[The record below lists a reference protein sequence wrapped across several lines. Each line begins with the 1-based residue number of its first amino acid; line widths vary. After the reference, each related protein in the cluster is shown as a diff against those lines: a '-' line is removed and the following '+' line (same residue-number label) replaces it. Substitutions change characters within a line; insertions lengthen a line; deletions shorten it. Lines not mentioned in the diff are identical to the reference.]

1 MRRYS
6 LYLGLR
12 TDGQAALKEAEMKN
26 SSLNAVK
33 LLIYAMTKSQEMPR
47 VEDKKKKISYTVFGG
62 AAILLVMIPCCVVV
76 GLVAYTM
83 TQALI
88 EAGGHEQGMLFI
100 VEFMSLCSMLF
111 GFHVLLDQLYFTS
124 DLNHL
129 LALPVKP
136 SSIAAAKFYTVFL
149 EESVMEFMILL
160 SGFIGYLL
168 AGSFTVSRVVFMLV
182 GIFVLPLQPLAYCGI
197 LSLIIM
203 TLLKRVGNRKLI
215 SRIILIVTL
224 LLMGG
229 LLLSFTGLKGIS
241 METYINILLTGD
253 NISLKFMGAAFFTC
267 PLIMSAMAGNNWLY
281 FVLFILSSAAFVGV
295 YLLLAGVLYK
305 KSLLKA
311 MSQGT
316 AKREKA
322 KNKVRTR
329 MDSPFMACMKKELRI
344 LFRTQAFFANC
355 IAVNFLWPGFLL
367 VIYILQSGNGF
378 LAQFIRVYKS
388 GRVLADVIVLLI
400 VAGLS
405 MMVTGAN
412 SIASG
417 AFTREGIHLDFMKY
431 IPVSYRVQIRA
442 KALVSIIISF
452 AGCLC
457 NLFLLNAVL
466 SFGIFGFLYF
476 ALISFCC
483 VVIITYLGIAMDSG
497 NPKLI
502 WEDELNAL
510 RGNMNVFSNMAMA
523 IVVTML
529 LCGLGWCL
537 YLIPVLSTVAIYMIY
552 QVLLIVAAFVMYLR
566 GRALAEKNIKKML
579 G

>member
-1 MRRYS
+1 
-6 LYLGLR
+6 
-12 TDGQAALKEAEMKN
+12 MKD
-26 SSLNAVK
+26 SSLNAVR
-33 LLIYAMTKSQEMPR
+33 LLIYAMTKSQELPKSG
-47 VEDKKKKISYTVFGG
+47 DKRKKISYTVFGG
-62 AAILLVMIPCCVVV
+62 AAILLVIIPCCVIV

-111 GFHVLLDQLYFTS
+111 GFHVLLDQLYFTG

-136 SSIAAAKFYTVFL
+136 VSIAAAKFFTVFM
-149 EESVMEFMILL
+149 EESVMEFMVLL

-168 AGSFTVSRVVFMLV
+168 AGDFTVSRVVFSLF
-182 GIFVLPLQPLAYCGI
+182 GIFVLPVLPIAYCGI

-203 TLLKRVGNRKLI
+203 TLLKKVGNRKLI
-215 SRIILIVTL
+215 LRIILIITL

-253 NISLKFMGAAFFTC
+253 NISLKFMRAAFFTC
-267 PLIMSAMAGNNWLY
+267 PLLMNAMAGNNWFY
-281 FVLFILSSAAFVGV
+281 FMLFILSSAAFAGL
-295 YLLLAGVLYK
+295 YLLAAGFLYK
-305 KSLLKA
+305 NSLLKA

-322 KNKVRTR
+322 KKKVRTR
-329 MDSPFMACMKKELRI
+329 MDSPFMACIKKELRI
-344 LFRTQAFFANC
+344 LFRTQAFFTNC

-367 VIYILQSGNGF
+367 VLYVLQSGNGF
-378 LAQFIRVYKS
+378 LENFVRVYKS
-388 GRVLADVIVLLI
+388 GRVLSDVILLVV

-405 MMVTGAN
+405 MLVTGAN

-417 AFTREGIHLDFMKY
+417 AFTREGIHLEFMKY

-442 KALVSIIISF
+442 KAIVSIIISF
-452 AGCLC
+452 AGCMI
-457 NLFLLNAVL
+457 NLFLLNGVF
-466 SFGIFGFLYF
+466 SFGIVRFLYF
-476 ALISFCC
+476 TVISFCS
-483 VVIITYLGIAMDSG
+483 VIIITYLGIALDSG

-537 YLIPVLSTVAIYMIY
+537 YLIPSLGTMSIYMIY
-552 QVLLIVAAFVMYLR
+552 QILLILSAFIMFLR
-566 GRALAEKNIKKML
+566 GRAVAEKNLKKML

>member
-1 MRRYS
+1 
-6 LYLGLR
+6 
-12 TDGQAALKEAEMKN
+12 MKD
-26 SSLNAVK
+26 SSLNAVR
-33 LLIYAMTKSQEMPR
+33 LLIYAMTKSQELPKS
-47 VEDKKKKISYTVFGG
+47 EDKRKKISYTVFGG
-62 AAILLVMIPCCVVV
+62 AAILLVIIPCCVVV

-129 LALPVKP
+129 LALPVK
-136 SSIAAAKFYTVFL
+136 SVSIAAAKFFTVFM
-149 EESVMEFMILL
+149 EESVMEFMVLL

-168 AGSFTVSRVVFMLV
+168 AGDFTVSRVVFSLF
-182 GIFVLPLQPLAYCGI
+182 GIFVLPVLPIAYCGI

-203 TLLKRVGNRKLI
+203 TLLKKVGNRKLI
-215 SRIILIVTL
+215 LRIILIITL

-253 NISLKFMGAAFFTC
+253 NISLKFMRAAFFTC
-267 PLIMSAMAGNNWLY
+267 PLLMNAMAGNNWFY
-281 FVLFILSSAAFVGV
+281 FMLFILSSAAFAGL
-295 YLLLAGVLYK
+295 YLLAAGFLYK
-305 KSLLKA
+305 NSLLKA

-322 KNKVRTR
+322 KKKVRTR
-329 MDSPFMACMKKELRI
+329 IDSPFMACIKKELRI
-344 LFRTQAFFANC
+344 LFRTQAFFTNC

-367 VIYILQSGNGF
+367 VLYVLQSGNGF
-378 LAQFIRVYKS
+378 LEEFVRVYKS
-388 GRVLADVIVLLI
+388 GRVLSDVILLVV

-405 MMVTGAN
+405 MLVTGAN

-417 AFTREGIHLDFMKY
+417 AFTREGIHLEFMKY

-442 KALVSIIISF
+442 KAIVSIIISF
-452 AGCLC
+452 AGCMI
-457 NLFLLNAVL
+457 NLFLLNGVF
-466 SFGIFGFLYF
+466 SFGIVRFLYF
-476 ALISFCC
+476 TVISFCS
-483 VVIITYLGIAMDSG
+483 VIIITYLGIALDSG

-537 YLIPVLSTVAIYMIY
+537 YLIPSFSTMAIYMIY
-552 QVLLIVAAFVMYLR
+552 QILLIVSAFIMFLR
-566 GRALAEKNIKKML
+566 GRAVAEKNLKKLL